1 VFCDRI
7 DLPLQIVL
15 QKLINEGEMDYVGSG
30 DKAQLTWMTVSQID
44 ARLTFEDIKN
54 GNEKCFVP

>member
-1 VFCDRI
+1 
-7 DLPLQIVL
+7 
-15 QKLINEGEMDYVGSG
+15 MDYVGSG